1 MYRFALLFD
10 KKNDWLKKYLPDDL
24 NFRKDIE
31 VSSFYEE
38 QNIKQFDVVFVLGFT
53 RILKKEFLQANDQ
66 VLIVHESNLPLGKG
80 FSPLQWQILEG
91 KDKIFFS
98 LLEASEEFD
107 CGDIIDQIELN
118 LDGTELYDEIRYKQA
133 KFTFELIGRFI
144 KKYPNIIKRKQFGES
159 TYYRRRKTSDSELN
173 INLTIKELFP
183 LLRIVNNEDWPAFF
197 QINGVKYIIKIY
209 KENQNL

>member
-31 VSSFYEE
+31 VSNFYEE

-53 RILKKEFLQANDQ
+53 RILNKEFLQANDQ

-91 KDKIFFS
+91 KDKIFFPFWK
-98 LLEASEEFD
+98 L
-107 CGDIIDQIELN
+107 QKN
-118 LDGTELYDEIRYKQA
+118 LIA
-133 KFTFELIGRFI
+133 VIFLI
-144 KKYPNIIKRKQFGES
+144 KLS
-159 TYYRRRKTSDSELN
+159 
-173 INLTIKELFP
+173 
-183 LLRIVNNEDWPAFF
+183 
-197 QINGVKYIIKIY
+197 
-209 KENQNL
+209 

>member
-10 KKNDWLKKYLPDDL
+10 KTNDWLKKYLPDDL
-24 NFRKDIE
+24 NLRKDIE
-31 VSSFYEE
+31 VSNFYEE

-91 KDKIFFS
+91 KDNIIFS

-107 CGDIIDQIELN
+107 CGDIVDQIELN
-118 LDGTELYDEIRYKQA
+118 LDGTELYDEIRSKQA

-144 KKYPNIIKRKQFGES
+144 KKYPNIIKRKQFGQS

-183 LLRIVNNEDWPAFF
+183 LLRIVNNENWPAFF
-197 QINGVKYIIKIY
+197 KFNGVKYIIKIY
-209 KENQNL
+209 KEN

>member
-1 MYRFALLFD
+1 M
-10 KKNDWLKKYLPDDL
+10 
-24 NFRKDIE
+24 
-31 VSSFYEE
+31 
-38 QNIKQFDVVFVLGFT
+38 
-53 RILKKEFLQANDQ
+53 
-66 VLIVHESNLPLGKG
+66 
-80 FSPLQWQILEG
+80 
-91 KDKIFFS
+91 
-98 LLEASEEFD
+98 EASEEFD